1 MFRELQCYRRILKT
15 ILWHVC
21 EMLRQKC
28 PYSEFSGPYFPV
40 FGLSMERYGV
50 SLRIQSKYGKIR
62 TRKTPNTD
70 TLHTDNNSL
79 FLQASLISCLVL
91 LATVFYQDCNK
102 KNHFNAKHNQ
112 NCQDFFFVTILMHLS
127 LRLFYLVGS

>member
-1 MFRELQCYRRILKT
+1 MRCYVKSVRI
-15 ILWHVC
+15 
-21 EMLRQKC
+21 R
-28 PYSEFSGPYFPV
+28 SFSGSYFPV